1 MFYIFNFDILI
12 HHSYNIAA
20 KQKIK
25 VIPADSCKS
34 PQKQGTLGMK
44 VLSDVITE
52 DKGVLENKIHTL
64 NKEIIE
70 VGIRKGHILPLYSI
84 PHFSL
89 TITDFPVRLFSKGF
103 GLTGT
108 VACKKYEPVRK

>member
-1 MFYIFNFDILI
+1 MFNFDMLI
-12 HHSYNIAA
+12 HHSFNNAE
-20 KQKIK
+20 KQKK
-25 VIPADSCKS
+25 VVPADSCKS

-44 VLSDVITE
+44 VLSVIITE
-52 DKGVLENKIHTL
+52 DKGVLGNKVHTL

-70 VGIRKGHILPLYSI
+70 VEIRKGHILPLYSI

-89 TITDFPVRLFSKGF
+89 TITDFPVRLFRKGF